1 MLQFIRSKAGSLV
14 VKILFALLIASFAV
28 WGIGDIFR
36 DRSPAETTVA
46 SVGSIN
52 IQADALSN
60 AVRQRMDQ
68 FRGMFGSDFGP
79 EQAKQ
84 LGIVNGVLDSL
95 IQSDLLTL
103 EQQRLGIV
111 VDDTVVRD
119 AIFADPHFHNSAGGF
134 DRNLF
139 NNILGA
145 NHLTENGY
153 VALMR
158 RDLGRAELTE
168 ALTAGAS
175 AAPILSE
182 TLYRFRNEKRTVA
195 SVLIAADSVKG
206 VADPTDAE
214 IADYYA
220 QHQATFRA
228 PEYRGFTALILTPD
242 DIAGTIEVPE
252 DKLKTEY
259 QTRVD
264 EFSTPERRKL
274 EQMILP
280 DAAKANEAAA
290 ALAAGKSFEEV
301 AKDIA
306 HEDASAIDLGW
317 VKRDEMLPALADAAF
332 GLKEG
337 EVGKPIESP
346 LGWHIFKATGAEAGA
361 TKPFDEVR
369 AQIAT
374 DVAREMASEKIYQL
388 ANQLEDSL
396 AGGSTLEQ
404 LAEQFKLKL
413 TTVAAVDP
421 DGKDPKGAA
430 VAIPASE
437 EVLKSVFET
446 AQGQTSRLAETHD
459 NGYFVVRTDKVT
471 PSAVRP
477 LDEVKDPAKTA
488 WLAEK
493 RNAAAEAI
501 AKEIEA
507 ALTDGKTLEDVA
519 ATKQDKVETIADI
532 ARAGGSSGLPAELVA
547 KIFGVKPGQTA
558 VAAGPKGWYVTQ
570 LKSVQ
575 VPDPATDKDG
585 VTKLASELT
594 NGVRADILGEFDKAL
609 RARFPVE
616 IHQDLVDKAL

>member
-68 FRGMFGSDFGP
+68 FRGMFGTDFGP

-214 IADYYA
+214 IADYYNG
-220 QHQATFRA
+220 HQGMFRA

-242 DIAGTIEVPE
+242 DIAASIE
-252 DKLKTEY
+252 
-259 QTRVD
+259 
-264 EFSTPERRKL
+264 
-274 EQMILP
+274 
-280 DAAKANEAAA
+280 
-290 ALAAGKSFEEV
+290 
-301 AKDIA
+301 
-306 HEDASAIDLGW
+306 
-317 VKRDEMLPALADAAF
+317 
-332 GLKEG
+332 
-337 EVGKPIESP
+337 
-346 LGWHIFKATGAEAGA
+346 
-361 TKPFDEVR
+361 
-369 AQIAT
+369 
-374 DVAREMASEKIYQL
+374 
-388 ANQLEDSL
+388 
-396 AGGSTLEQ
+396 
-404 LAEQFKLKL
+404 
-413 TTVAAVDP
+413 
-421 DGKDPKGAA
+421 
-430 VAIPASE
+430 IP
-437 EVLKSVFET
+437 
-446 AQGQTSRLAETHD
+446 
-459 NGYFVVRTDKVT
+459 
-471 PSAVRP
+471 
-477 LDEVKDPAKTA
+477 
-488 WLAEK
+488 
-493 RNAAAEAI
+493 
-501 AKEIEA
+501 
-507 ALTDGKTLEDVA
+507 
-519 ATKQDKVETIADI
+519 
-532 ARAGGSSGLPAELVA
+532 
-547 KIFGVKPGQTA
+547 
-558 VAAGPKGWYVTQ
+558 
-570 LKSVQ
+570 
-575 VPDPATDKDG
+575 
-585 VTKLASELT
+585 
-594 NGVRADILGEFDKAL
+594 
-609 RARFPVE
+609 
-616 IHQDLVDKAL
+616 